1 LAWYIA
7 TSASPSRSS
16 TLRIDGESTAM
27 PTRRIDGWA
36 AAAPKSRYGVDLVG
50 DEDEA
55 QAGDEQEER

>member
-1 LAWYIA
+1 
-7 TSASPSRSS
+7 
-16 TLRIDGESTAM
+16 M